1 MKRTVV
7 QQALYVATTFPWGSA
22 TSSSTLS
29 FFASSSPT
37 IRNSSLLTFLPASQ
51 SCTQNNVHH
60 HHHQQRHII
69 SSPLSVMKM
78 SSSTNNDK
86 FKDTNVQQVINRIA
100 LLQLPVTSIK
110 SQNIQTAQEYIMK
123 AYKSGASLC
132 VLPEIWNSPY
142 ATSAFAE
149 YAEVLP
155 NLGDDDAL
163 PPHHLLESS
172 EKEDEE
178 EKNSTNKDGEEEG
191 CFPWGES
198 SQFLMNMAQR
208 TNMYIVGGS
217 IPEKVTTS
225 SSNSDDDN
233 DRIYN
238 TCLIINPK
246 GQVVGKHRKVHLF
259 DVNVPGGI
267 CFKESDTLTGGEQGA
282 TYFDVSDHGDGG
294 NESGLGRIG
303 VGICYGM
310 CFYQSFYCSC
320 LYIAIHC

>member
-1 MKRTVV
+1 
-7 QQALYVATTFPWGSA
+7 
-22 TSSSTLS
+22 
-29 FFASSSPT
+29 
-37 IRNSSLLTFLPASQ
+37 
-51 SCTQNNVHH
+51 
-60 HHHQQRHII
+60 
-69 SSPLSVMKM
+69 
-78 SSSTNNDK
+78 
-86 FKDTNVQQVINRIA
+86 
-100 LLQLPVTSIK
+100 
-110 SQNIQTAQEYIMK
+110 MK

-155 NLGDDDAL
+155 NVGDDAL
-163 PPHHLLESS
+163 PHLLESS
-172 EKEDEE
+172 EKEDDE

-191 CFPWGES
+191 CFFPWGES

>member
-1 MKRTVV
+1 
-7 QQALYVATTFPWGSA
+7 
-22 TSSSTLS
+22 
-29 FFASSSPT
+29 
-37 IRNSSLLTFLPASQ
+37 
-51 SCTQNNVHH
+51 
-60 HHHQQRHII
+60 
-69 SSPLSVMKM
+69 MKM
-78 SSSTNNDK
+78 SSSTNDK

-110 SQNIQTAQEYIMK
+110 SQNIQTAKEYIIK

-155 NLGDDDAL
+155 NVGDAL
-163 PPHHLLESS
+163 PHLLESS

-178 EKNSTNKDGEEEG
+178 NSNEKKEG

-198 SQFLMNMAQR
+198 SQFLMNMAQQ

-225 SSNSDDDN
+225 SNSDDN
-233 DRIYN
+233 DKIYN

-310 CFYQSFYCSC
+310 CFYLSLLLLF
-320 LYIAIHC
+320 IHCHPLLIISTSQQIRNQLNMQIFASQSMHYY